1 MQAAEHQALYRQW
14 RPMTFHEVCGQ
25 DAITST
31 LKQAVI
37 NQDISHAY
45 LFAGTRGTGK
55 TSLAK
60 IFSRAINCLQP
71 EAGEPCNKCSVCQ
84 AILQEQTLDVTEM
97 DAASNNS
104 VDNIRRLIDEVPFL
118 PSLTK
123 YKVYIIDEVHMLST
137 SAFNALLKTLEEP
150 PQHVVFIL
158 ATTEINKIPATI
170 LSRCQRFN
178 FRRLDNQSIL
188 DHLTQIAQS
197 LNIQPEPA
205 CLQLITR
212 LADGSM
218 RDAISLLDQAKT
230 AIQADHVLRLSALE
244 RLLGKTDSAFVLN
257 CLQALMQ
264 NQAVELTRL
273 IESLAQSGL
282 DYGRFLT
289 DLAYDFR
296 QLLLIKLSPSVTAAD
311 FPDLNADDFQ
321 ALKIMSTNLTL
332 SSCLRRIQALNTLI
346 NNLHYSFQPRLTLE
360 IGLLSLLDEQKIKQE
375 PARSADT
382 SSAPMPTPTTT
393 PTPVPLTEL
402 KSEVAAEENSVEAE
416 ANCEPAPRPAQQ
428 PTPKPAPQS
437 AAQEVPQPAPKP
449 ATQPAQQ
456 QVPQP
461 KQQPAQQPATQ
472 QVTQPKPQQAPQP
485 APEQQIKQ
493 PPVLQPVQQPE
504 PKQPEQQPLCA
515 PQPLAPDTDTQP
527 EVPPLPVRAEKA
539 ADLPV
544 AASPAD
550 GPDPDLDLNE
560 LSEKLLEALKDAKQA
575 ALSLI
580 LTYRPLKLQGRK
592 ILIPFNDREQNF
604 EQIAGSASAQ
614 AALNQALK
622 KVLGATTPYTIEVL
636 GPPKATATTA
646 TANDNDAAAPLWLQ
660 KLQEYAQAEQ
670 LTFQVEEEQTNSPSE
685 W

>member
-104 VDNIRRLIDEVPFL
+104 VDNIRHLIDEVPFL

-264 NQAVELTRL
+264 NQAVELTSL

-321 ALKIMSTNLTL
+321 ALKIMSANLTL

-382 SSAPMPTPTTT
+382 SSAPTPTT
-393 PTPVPLTEL
+393 VPLTEL

-428 PTPKPAPQS
+428 PTPKPAPRPAQ
-437 AAQEVPQPAPKP
+437 QEVPQLTP
-449 ATQPAQQ
+449 Q
-456 QVPQP
+456 QV
-461 KQQPAQQPATQ
+461 QQP
-472 QVTQPKPQQAPQP
+472 V
-485 APEQQIKQ
+485 PEQQIKQ

-504 PKQPEQQPLCA
+504 PKQSEQQPLCA

-527 EVPPLPVRAEKA
+527 EVPPLPVRAKKA

-636 GPPKATATTA
+636 GPPKATVTTA
-646 TANDNDAAAPLWLQ
+646 TANGNDAAAPLWLQ

>member
-230 AIQADHVLRLSALE
+230 AIQADHILRLSALE

-296 QLLLIKLSPSVTAAD
+296 QLLLIKLSPAVTAAD

-321 ALKIMSTNLTL
+321 ALKIMSANLTL

-382 SSAPMPTPTTT
+382 SSAPTPTT
-393 PTPVPLTEL
+393 VPLTEL

-428 PTPKPAPQS
+428 PTPKPAPRPAQ
-437 AAQEVPQPAPKP
+437 QEVPQLTP
-449 ATQPAQQ
+449 Q
-456 QVPQP
+456 QV
-461 KQQPAQQPATQ
+461 QQP
-472 QVTQPKPQQAPQP
+472 V
-485 APEQQIKQ
+485 PEQQIKQ

-504 PKQPEQQPLCA
+504 PKQSEQQPLCA
-515 PQPLAPDTDTQP
+515 PQQLAPDTDTQP
-527 EVPPLPVRAEKA
+527 EVPPLPVRAKKA

-636 GPPKATATTA
+636 GPPKATVTTA
-646 TANDNDAAAPLWLQ
+646 TANGNDAAAPIWLQ

>member
-71 EAGEPCNKCSVCQ
+71 EAGEPCNQCSVCQ

-188 DHLTQIAQS
+188 AHLTQIAQS

-230 AIQADHVLRLSALE
+230 AIQADHILRLSALE

-296 QLLLIKLSPSVTAAD
+296 QLLLIKLSPAVTAAD

-321 ALKIMSTNLTL
+321 ALKIMSANLTL

-382 SSAPMPTPTTT
+382 SSAPMPTPTS
-393 PTPVPLTEL
+393 TPVPLTEL
-402 KSEVAAEENSVEAE
+402 KSKVAAEESSVEAE
-416 ANCEPAPRPAQQ
+416 ANCKQQPELQPTAQQ
-428 PTPKPAPQS
+428 VQ
-437 AAQEVPQPAPKP
+437 QPAP
-449 ATQPAQQ
+449 
-456 QVPQP
+456 
-461 KQQPAQQPATQ
+461 Q
-472 QVTQPKPQQAPQP
+472 QVTQPKPQQTPQP
-485 APEQQIKQ
+485 EPEQQIKQ
-493 PPVLQPVQQPE
+493 PPVLQPE
-504 PKQPEQQPLCA
+504 PKQPEQQSEQQPLRA
-515 PQPLAPDTDTQP
+515 PQPTATDTDAQLDTQ
-527 EVPPLPVRAEKA
+527 PLPVRAEKA

-544 AASPAD
+544 AAPPVDGS

-646 TANDNDAAAPLWLQ
+646 TANGNDAAAPLWLQ

-670 LTFQVEEEQTNSPSE
+670 LIFQVEEEQTNSPSE

>member
-296 QLLLIKLSPSVTAAD
+296 QLLLIKLSPAVTAAD

-321 ALKIMSTNLTL
+321 ALKIMSANLTL

-382 SSAPMPTPTTT
+382 SSAPTPTT
-393 PTPVPLTEL
+393 VPLTEL

-428 PTPKPAPQS
+428 PTPKPAPRPAQ
-437 AAQEVPQPAPKP
+437 QEVPQLTP
-449 ATQPAQQ
+449 Q
-456 QVPQP
+456 QV
-461 KQQPAQQPATQ
+461 QQP
-472 QVTQPKPQQAPQP
+472 V
-485 APEQQIKQ
+485 PEQQIKQ

-504 PKQPEQQPLCA
+504 PKQSEQQPLCA
-515 PQPLAPDTDTQP
+515 PQQLVPDTDTQP
-527 EVPPLPVRAEKA
+527 EVPPLPVRAKKA

-646 TANDNDAAAPLWLQ
+646 TANGNDAAAPLWLQ

>member
-321 ALKIMSTNLTL
+321 ALKIMSANLTL

-382 SSAPMPTPTTT
+382 SSAPTPTT
-393 PTPVPLTEL
+393 VPLTEL

-428 PTPKPAPQS
+428 PTPKPAPRPAQ
-437 AAQEVPQPAPKP
+437 QEVPQLTP
-449 ATQPAQQ
+449 Q
-456 QVPQP
+456 QV
-461 KQQPAQQPATQ
+461 QQP
-472 QVTQPKPQQAPQP
+472 V
-485 APEQQIKQ
+485 PEQQIKQ

-515 PQPLAPDTDTQP
+515 PQPPAPDTDTQP

-646 TANDNDAAAPLWLQ
+646 TANGNDAAAPLWLQ

>member
-296 QLLLIKLSPSVTAAD
+296 QLLLIKLSPAVTAAD

-321 ALKIMSTNLTL
+321 ALKIMSANLTL

-375 PARSADT
+375 AARSADT
-382 SSAPMPTPTTT
+382 SSAPTPTT
-393 PTPVPLTEL
+393 VPLTEL

-428 PTPKPAPQS
+428 PTPKPAPQPTQ
-437 AAQEVPQPAPKP
+437 QEVPQPTP
-449 ATQPAQQ
+449 QQ
-456 QVPQP
+456 
-461 KQQPAQQPATQ
+461 AQQPATQ
-472 QVTQPKPQQAPQP
+472 QAQQPAPQQVPQP
-485 APEQQIKQ
+485 ALQQS
-493 PPVLQPVQQPE
+493 
-504 PKQPEQQPLCA
+504 EQQPLCA
-515 PQPLAPDTDTQP
+515 PQQLAPDTDTQP
-527 EVPPLPVRAEKA
+527 EVPPLPVRAKKA

-550 GPDPDLDLNE
+550 GSGPDPDLDLNE

-592 ILIPFNDREQNF
+592 ILIPFNDQEQNF

-646 TANDNDAAAPLWLQ
+646 ATANGNDAASPLWLQ

>member
-296 QLLLIKLSPSVTAAD
+296 QLLLIKFSPAVTAAD

-321 ALKIMSTNLTL
+321 ALKIMSANLTL

-382 SSAPMPTPTTT
+382 SSAPMPTPTS
-393 PTPVPLTEL
+393 TPVPLTEL

-428 PTPKPAPQS
+428 PTPKPAPQPTQ
-437 AAQEVPQPAPKP
+437 QEVPQLTP
-449 ATQPAQQ
+449 Q
-456 QVPQP
+456 QV
-461 KQQPAQQPATQ
+461 QQP
-472 QVTQPKPQQAPQP
+472 V
-485 APEQQIKQ
+485 PEQQIKQ
-493 PPVLQPVQQPE
+493 PPVLQPVQQPA
-504 PKQPEQQPLCA
+504 PQQVPQPALQQSEQQPLCA

-592 ILIPFNDREQNF
+592 ILIPFNDQEQNF

-646 TANDNDAAAPLWLQ
+646 TANGNDAAAPLWLQ

>member
-321 ALKIMSTNLTL
+321 ALKIMSANLTL

-382 SSAPMPTPTTT
+382 SSAPVPTPTS
-393 PTPVPLTEL
+393 TPVPLTEL
-402 KSEVAAEENSVEAE
+402 KSEVAAEENSGEAE
-416 ANCEPAPRPAQQ
+416 ANCEPAPQ
-428 PTPKPAPQS
+428 PAPQ
-437 AAQEVPQPAPKP
+437 P
-449 ATQPAQQ
+449 TAQQ
-456 QVPQP
+456 V
-461 KQQPAQQPATQ
+461 QQPATQ
-472 QVTQPKPQQAPQP
+472 QVTQPKPQQAPQQ
-485 APEQQIKQ
+485 ALQQS
-493 PPVLQPVQQPE
+493 
-504 PKQPEQQPLCA
+504 EQQPLCA

-592 ILIPFNDREQNF
+592 ILIPFNDQEQNF

-646 TANDNDAAAPLWLQ
+646 TANGNDAAAPLWLQ

>member
-230 AIQADHVLRLSALE
+230 AIQADHILRLSALE

-296 QLLLIKLSPSVTAAD
+296 QLLLIKLSPAVTAAD

-321 ALKIMSTNLTL
+321 ALKIMSANLTL

-382 SSAPMPTPTTT
+382 SSAPMPTPTS
-393 PTPVPLTEL
+393 TPVPLTEL
-402 KSEVAAEENSVEAE
+402 KSEVAAEESSVEAE
-416 ANCEPAPRPAQQ
+416 ANCKQQPELQPTAQQ
-428 PTPKPAPQS
+428 VQ
-437 AAQEVPQPAPKP
+437 QPAP
-449 ATQPAQQ
+449 
-456 QVPQP
+456 
-461 KQQPAQQPATQ
+461 Q
-472 QVTQPKPQQAPQP
+472 QVTQPKPQQTPQP
-485 APEQQIKQ
+485 EPEQQIKQ
-493 PPVLQPVQQPE
+493 PPVLQPEPKPTEQQPE
-504 PKQPEQQPLCA
+504 PKQPEQQSEQQPLRA
-515 PQPLAPDTDTQP
+515 PQPTATDTDAQLDTQ
-527 EVPPLPVRAEKA
+527 PLPVRAEKA

-544 AASPAD
+544 AAPPVDGS

-592 ILIPFNDREQNF
+592 ILIPFNDQEQNF

-646 TANDNDAAAPLWLQ
+646 TANGNDAASPLWLQ

>member
-230 AIQADHVLRLSALE
+230 AIQADHILRLSALE

-321 ALKIMSTNLTL
+321 ALKIMSANLTL

-382 SSAPMPTPTTT
+382 SSAPMPTPTS
-393 PTPVPLTEL
+393 TPVPLTEL

-416 ANCEPAPRPAQQ
+416 ANCEPAPQ
-428 PTPKPAPQS
+428 PAPQ
-437 AAQEVPQPAPKP
+437 P
-449 ATQPAQQ
+449 TAQQ
-456 QVPQP
+456 V
-461 KQQPAQQPATQ
+461 QQPATQ
-472 QVTQPKPQQAPQP
+472 QVTQPKPQQAQQP
-485 APEQQIKQ
+485 VPEQQIKQ
-493 PPVLQPVQQPE
+493 PPVLQPVQQPA
-504 PKQPEQQPLCA
+504 PQQVPQPALQQSEQQPLCA

-646 TANDNDAAAPLWLQ
+646 TANGNDAAAPLWLQ

>member
-296 QLLLIKLSPSVTAAD
+296 QLLLIKLSPAVTAAD

-321 ALKIMSTNLTL
+321 ALKIMSANLTL

-416 ANCEPAPRPAQQ
+416 ANCEPASRPAQQ
-428 PTPKPAPQS
+428 PTPKPAPRPAQ
-437 AAQEVPQPAPKP
+437 QEVPQLTP
-449 ATQPAQQ
+449 Q
-456 QVPQP
+456 QV
-461 KQQPAQQPATQ
+461 QQP
-472 QVTQPKPQQAPQP
+472 V
-485 APEQQIKQ
+485 PEQQIKQ

-504 PKQPEQQPLCA
+504 PKQSEQQPLCA
-515 PQPLAPDTDTQP
+515 PQQLAPDTDTQP

-646 TANDNDAAAPLWLQ
+646 TANGNDAAAPLWLQ

>member
-321 ALKIMSTNLTL
+321 ALKIMSANLTL

-375 PARSADT
+375 PARSTDT
-382 SSAPMPTPTTT
+382 SSAPTPTT
-393 PTPVPLTEL
+393 VPLTEL

-428 PTPKPAPQS
+428 PTPKPAPQP
-437 AAQEVPQPAPKP
+437 APQPTQQEVPQPTP
-449 ATQPAQQ
+449 QQ
-456 QVPQP
+456 
-461 KQQPAQQPATQ
+461 AQQPATQ
-472 QVTQPKPQQAPQP
+472 QAQQQVQQPKPQQAQQPAPQQVPQP
-485 APEQQIKQ
+485 ALQQS
-493 PPVLQPVQQPE
+493 
-504 PKQPEQQPLCA
+504 EQQPLRA
-515 PQPLAPDTDTQP
+515 PQPTATDTDAQLDTQ
-527 EVPPLPVRAEKA
+527 PLPVRAEKA

-544 AASPAD
+544 AAPPVDGS

-592 ILIPFNDREQNF
+592 ILIPFNDQEQNF

-646 TANDNDAAAPLWLQ
+646 TANGNDAAAPLWLQ

>member
-1 MQAAEHQALYRQW
+1 MQVAEHQALYRQW

-321 ALKIMSTNLTL
+321 ALKIMSANLTL

-382 SSAPMPTPTTT
+382 SSAPTPTT
-393 PTPVPLTEL
+393 VPLTEL

-428 PTPKPAPQS
+428 PTPKPAPRPAQ
-437 AAQEVPQPAPKP
+437 QEVPQLTP
-449 ATQPAQQ
+449 Q
-456 QVPQP
+456 QV
-461 KQQPAQQPATQ
+461 QQP
-472 QVTQPKPQQAPQP
+472 V
-485 APEQQIKQ
+485 PEQQIKQ

-504 PKQPEQQPLCA
+504 PKQSEQQPLCA
-515 PQPLAPDTDTQP
+515 PQQLAPDTDTQP

-646 TANDNDAAAPLWLQ
+646 TANGNDAAAPLWLQ

>member
-296 QLLLIKLSPSVTAAD
+296 QLLLIKLSPAVTAAD

-321 ALKIMSTNLTL
+321 ALKIMSANLTL

-382 SSAPMPTPTTT
+382 SSAPMPTPTS
-393 PTPVPLTEL
+393 TPVPLTEL

-428 PTPKPAPQS
+428 PTPKPAPQPTQ
-437 AAQEVPQPAPKP
+437 QEVPQLTP
-449 ATQPAQQ
+449 Q
-456 QVPQP
+456 QV
-461 KQQPAQQPATQ
+461 QQP
-472 QVTQPKPQQAPQP
+472 V
-485 APEQQIKQ
+485 PEQQIKQ
-493 PPVLQPVQQPE
+493 PPVLQPVQQPA
-504 PKQPEQQPLCA
+504 PQQVPQPALQQSEQQPLCA

-592 ILIPFNDREQNF
+592 ILIPFNDQEQNF

-646 TANDNDAAAPLWLQ
+646 TANGNDAAAPLWLQ

>member
-1 MQAAEHQALYRQW
+1 
-14 RPMTFHEVCGQ
+14 
-25 DAITST
+25 
-31 LKQAVI
+31 
-37 NQDISHAY
+37 
-45 LFAGTRGTGK
+45 
-55 TSLAK
+55 
-60 IFSRAINCLQP
+60 
-71 EAGEPCNKCSVCQ
+71 
-84 AILQEQTLDVTEM
+84 M

-321 ALKIMSTNLTL
+321 ALKIMSANLTL

-382 SSAPMPTPTTT
+382 SSAPTPTT
-393 PTPVPLTEL
+393 VPLTEL

-428 PTPKPAPQS
+428 PTPKPAPRPAQ
-437 AAQEVPQPAPKP
+437 QEVPQLTP
-449 ATQPAQQ
+449 Q
-456 QVPQP
+456 QV
-461 KQQPAQQPATQ
+461 QQP
-472 QVTQPKPQQAPQP
+472 V
-485 APEQQIKQ
+485 PEQQIKQ

-504 PKQPEQQPLCA
+504 PKQSEQQPLCA
-515 PQPLAPDTDTQP
+515 PQQLAPDTDTQP
-527 EVPPLPVRAEKA
+527 EVPPLPVRAKKA

-592 ILIPFNDREQNF
+592 ILIPFNDQEQNF

-646 TANDNDAAAPLWLQ
+646 TANGNDAAAPLWLQ

>member
-321 ALKIMSTNLTL
+321 ALKIMSANLTL

-375 PARSADT
+375 PARSTDT
-382 SSAPMPTPTTT
+382 SSAPTPTT
-393 PTPVPLTEL
+393 VPLTEL

-428 PTPKPAPQS
+428 PTPKPAPQP
-437 AAQEVPQPAPKP
+437 APQPTQQEVPQPTP
-449 ATQPAQQ
+449 QQ
-456 QVPQP
+456 
-461 KQQPAQQPATQ
+461 AQQPATQ
-472 QVTQPKPQQAPQP
+472 QAQQQVQQPKPQQAQQPAPQQVPQP
-485 APEQQIKQ
+485 ALQQS
-493 PPVLQPVQQPE
+493 
-504 PKQPEQQPLCA
+504 EQQPLCA
-515 PQPLAPDTDTQP
+515 PQQLAPDTDTQP
-527 EVPPLPVRAEKA
+527 EVPPLPVRAKKA

-646 TANDNDAAAPLWLQ
+646 TANGNDAAAPLWLQ

>member
-321 ALKIMSTNLTL
+321 ALKIMSANLTL

-382 SSAPMPTPTTT
+382 SSAPTPTT
-393 PTPVPLTEL
+393 VPLTEL

-428 PTPKPAPQS
+428 PTPKPAPRPAQ
-437 AAQEVPQPAPKP
+437 QEVPQLTP
-449 ATQPAQQ
+449 Q
-456 QVPQP
+456 QV
-461 KQQPAQQPATQ
+461 QQP
-472 QVTQPKPQQAPQP
+472 V
-485 APEQQIKQ
+485 PEQQIKQ

-504 PKQPEQQPLCA
+504 PKQSEQQPLCA
-515 PQPLAPDTDTQP
+515 PQQLVPDTDTQP
-527 EVPPLPVRAEKA
+527 EVPPLPVRAKKA

-646 TANDNDAAAPLWLQ
+646 TANGNDAAAPLWLQ

>member
-321 ALKIMSTNLTL
+321 ALKIMSANLTL

-382 SSAPMPTPTTT
+382 SSAPTPTT
-393 PTPVPLTEL
+393 VPLTEL

-428 PTPKPAPQS
+428 PTPKPAPRPAQ
-437 AAQEVPQPAPKP
+437 QEVPQPTP
-449 ATQPAQQ
+449 QQ
-456 QVPQP
+456 
-461 KQQPAQQPATQ
+461 AQQPATQ
-472 QVTQPKPQQAPQP
+472 QAQQQ
-485 APEQQIKQ
+485 
-493 PPVLQPVQQPE
+493 VQQPE
-504 PKQPEQQPLCA
+504 PKQSEQQPLCA
-515 PQPLAPDTDTQP
+515 PQQLAPDTDTQP

-636 GPPKATATTA
+636 GPPKATVTTA

>member
-321 ALKIMSTNLTL
+321 ALKIMSANLTL

-428 PTPKPAPQS
+428 PTPKPAPQPTQ
-437 AAQEVPQPAPKP
+437 QEVPQPTP
-449 ATQPAQQ
+449 QQ
-456 QVPQP
+456 
-461 KQQPAQQPATQ
+461 AQQPATQ
-472 QVTQPKPQQAPQP
+472 QAQQQVQQPKPQQAQQPAPQQVPQP
-485 APEQQIKQ
+485 ALQQS
-493 PPVLQPVQQPE
+493 
-504 PKQPEQQPLCA
+504 EQQPLCA

-646 TANDNDAAAPLWLQ
+646 TANGNDAAAPLWLQ

>member
-321 ALKIMSTNLTL
+321 ALKIMSANLTL

-382 SSAPMPTPTTT
+382 SSAPTPTT
-393 PTPVPLTEL
+393 VPLTEL

-428 PTPKPAPQS
+428 PTPKPAPQP
-437 AAQEVPQPAPKP
+437 APQPTQQEVPQPTP
-449 ATQPAQQ
+449 Q
-456 QVPQP
+456 QV
-461 KQQPAQQPATQ
+461 QQPATQ
-472 QVTQPKPQQAPQP
+472 QVTQPKPQQAPQQ
-485 APEQQIKQ
+485 ALQQS
-493 PPVLQPVQQPE
+493 
-504 PKQPEQQPLCA
+504 EQQPLCA

>member
-1 MQAAEHQALYRQW
+1 MQVAEHQALYRQW

-321 ALKIMSTNLTL
+321 ALKIMSANLTL

-375 PARSADT
+375 PARSTDT
-382 SSAPMPTPTTT
+382 SSAPTPTT
-393 PTPVPLTEL
+393 VPLTEL

-428 PTPKPAPQS
+428 PTPKPAPQPTQ
-437 AAQEVPQPAPKP
+437 QEVPQPTP
-449 ATQPAQQ
+449 QQ
-456 QVPQP
+456 
-461 KQQPAQQPATQ
+461 AQQP
-472 QVTQPKPQQAPQP
+472 V
-485 APEQQIKQ
+485 PEQQIKQ

-504 PKQPEQQPLCA
+504 PKQSEQQPLCA
-515 PQPLAPDTDTQP
+515 PQQLAPDTDTQP

-646 TANDNDAAAPLWLQ
+646 TANGNDAAAPLWLQ

>member
-1 MQAAEHQALYRQW
+1 MQVAEHQALYRQW

-321 ALKIMSTNLTL
+321 ALKIMSANLTL

-375 PARSADT
+375 PARSTDT
-382 SSAPMPTPTTT
+382 SSAPTPTT
-393 PTPVPLTEL
+393 VPLTEL

-428 PTPKPAPQS
+428 PTPKPAPQP
-437 AAQEVPQPAPKP
+437 APQPTQQEVPQPTP
-449 ATQPAQQ
+449 QQ
-456 QVPQP
+456 
-461 KQQPAQQPATQ
+461 AQQPATQ
-472 QVTQPKPQQAPQP
+472 QAQQQVQQPKPQQAQQPAPQQVPQP
-485 APEQQIKQ
+485 ALQQS
-493 PPVLQPVQQPE
+493 
-504 PKQPEQQPLCA
+504 EQQPLCA
-515 PQPLAPDTDTQP
+515 PQQLAPDTDTQP
-527 EVPPLPVRAEKA
+527 EVPPLPVRAKKA

-646 TANDNDAAAPLWLQ
+646 TANGNDAAAPLWLQ

>member
-321 ALKIMSTNLTL
+321 ALKIMSANLTL

-375 PARSADT
+375 PARSTDT
-382 SSAPMPTPTTT
+382 SSAPTPTT
-393 PTPVPLTEL
+393 VPLTEL

-428 PTPKPAPQS
+428 PTPKPAPQP
-437 AAQEVPQPAPKP
+437 APQPTQQEVPQPTP
-449 ATQPAQQ
+449 QQ
-456 QVPQP
+456 
-461 KQQPAQQPATQ
+461 AQQPATQ
-472 QVTQPKPQQAPQP
+472 QAQQQVQQPKPQQAQQPAPQQVPQP
-485 APEQQIKQ
+485 ALKQ
-493 PPVLQPVQQPE
+493 S
-504 PKQPEQQPLCA
+504 EQQPLCA

-636 GPPKATATTA
+636 GPPKATVTTA
-646 TANDNDAAAPLWLQ
+646 TANGNDAAAPLWLQ

>member
-1 MQAAEHQALYRQW
+1 MQVAEHQALYRQW

-321 ALKIMSTNLTL
+321 ALKIMSANLTL

-382 SSAPMPTPTTT
+382 SSAPTPTT
-393 PTPVPLTEL
+393 VPLTEL

-428 PTPKPAPQS
+428 PTPKPAPRPAQ
-437 AAQEVPQPAPKP
+437 QEVPQLTP
-449 ATQPAQQ
+449 Q
-456 QVPQP
+456 QV
-461 KQQPAQQPATQ
+461 QQP
-472 QVTQPKPQQAPQP
+472 V
-485 APEQQIKQ
+485 PEQQIKQ

-504 PKQPEQQPLCA
+504 PKQSEQQPLCA

-527 EVPPLPVRAEKA
+527 EVPPLPVRAKKA

-592 ILIPFNDREQNF
+592 ILIPFNDQEQNF

-646 TANDNDAAAPLWLQ
+646 TANGNDAAAPLWLQ

>member
-230 AIQADHVLRLSALE
+230 AIQADHILRLSALE

-321 ALKIMSTNLTL
+321 ALKIMSANLTL

-382 SSAPMPTPTTT
+382 SSAPTPTT
-393 PTPVPLTEL
+393 VPLTEL

-428 PTPKPAPQS
+428 PTPKPAPQPTQ
-437 AAQEVPQPAPKP
+437 QEVPQLTP
-449 ATQPAQQ
+449 Q
-456 QVPQP
+456 QV
-461 KQQPAQQPATQ
+461 QQP
-472 QVTQPKPQQAPQP
+472 V
-485 APEQQIKQ
+485 PEQQIKQ

-636 GPPKATATTA
+636 GPPKATVTTA
-646 TANDNDAAAPLWLQ
+646 TANGNDAAAPLWLQ

>member
-188 DHLTQIAQS
+188 AHLTQIAQS

-296 QLLLIKLSPSVTAAD
+296 QLLLIKLSPAVTAAD

-321 ALKIMSTNLTL
+321 ALKIMSANLTL

-382 SSAPMPTPTTT
+382 SSAPMPTPTS
-393 PTPVPLTEL
+393 TPVPLTEL
-402 KSEVAAEENSVEAE
+402 KSEVAAEENSVEME
-416 ANCEPAPRPAQQ
+416 ANCEPAQPAPQPTPQQAQQ
-428 PTPKPAPQS
+428 PAL
-437 AAQEVPQPAPKP
+437 
-449 ATQPAQQ
+449 
-456 QVPQP
+456 
-461 KQQPAQQPATQ
+461 QPATQ
-472 QVTQPKPQQAPQP
+472 QVTQPKPQP

-515 PQPLAPDTDTQP
+515 PQQLVPDTDTQP
-527 EVPPLPVRAEKA
+527 EVPPLPVRAKKA

-592 ILIPFNDREQNF
+592 ILIPFNDQEQNF

-646 TANDNDAAAPLWLQ
+646 TANGNDAAAPLWLQ

>member
-321 ALKIMSTNLTL
+321 ALKIMSANLTL

-375 PARSADT
+375 PARSTDT
-382 SSAPMPTPTTT
+382 SSAPTPTT
-393 PTPVPLTEL
+393 VPLTEL

-428 PTPKPAPQS
+428 PTPKPAPQPTQ
-437 AAQEVPQPAPKP
+437 QEVPQPTP
-449 ATQPAQQ
+449 QQ
-456 QVPQP
+456 
-461 KQQPAQQPATQ
+461 AQQPATQ
-472 QVTQPKPQQAPQP
+472 QAQQQVQQPKPQQAQQPVPQQVPQP
-485 APEQQIKQ
+485 ALQQS
-493 PPVLQPVQQPE
+493 
-504 PKQPEQQPLCA
+504 EQQPLCA
-515 PQPLAPDTDTQP
+515 PQQLVPDTDTQP
-527 EVPPLPVRAEKA
+527 EVPPLPVRAKKA

-592 ILIPFNDREQNF
+592 ILIPFNDQEQNF

-646 TANDNDAAAPLWLQ
+646 TANGNDAAAPLWLQ

>member
-71 EAGEPCNKCSVCQ
+71 EAGEPCNQCSVCQ

-188 DHLTQIAQS
+188 AHLTQIAQS

-230 AIQADHVLRLSALE
+230 AIQADHILRLSALE

-296 QLLLIKLSPSVTAAD
+296 QLLLIKLSPAVTAAD

-321 ALKIMSTNLTL
+321 ALKIMSANLTL

-382 SSAPMPTPTTT
+382 SSAPMPTPTS
-393 PTPVPLTEL
+393 TPVPLTEL
-402 KSEVAAEENSVEAE
+402 KSKVAAEESSVEAE
-416 ANCEPAPRPAQQ
+416 ANCKQQPELQPTAQQ
-428 PTPKPAPQS
+428 VQ
-437 AAQEVPQPAPKP
+437 QPAP
-449 ATQPAQQ
+449 
-456 QVPQP
+456 
-461 KQQPAQQPATQ
+461 Q
-472 QVTQPKPQQAPQP
+472 QVTQPKPQQTPPP

-493 PPVLQPVQQPE
+493 PTVLQPE
-504 PKQPEQQPLCA
+504 PKPTEQQPEQQPLRA
-515 PQPLAPDTDTQP
+515 PQPTATDTDAQLDTQ
-527 EVPPLPVRAEKA
+527 PLPVRAEKA

-544 AASPAD
+544 AAPPVDGS

-592 ILIPFNDREQNF
+592 ILIPFNDQEQNF

-646 TANDNDAAAPLWLQ
+646 ATANGNDAASPLWLQ

>member
-296 QLLLIKLSPSVTAAD
+296 QLLLIKLSPAVTAAD

-321 ALKIMSTNLTL
+321 ALKIMSANLTL

-382 SSAPMPTPTTT
+382 SSAPTPTT
-393 PTPVPLTEL
+393 VPLTEL

-428 PTPKPAPQS
+428 PTPKPAPRPAQ
-437 AAQEVPQPAPKP
+437 QEVPQLTP
-449 ATQPAQQ
+449 Q
-456 QVPQP
+456 QV
-461 KQQPAQQPATQ
+461 QQP
-472 QVTQPKPQQAPQP
+472 V
-485 APEQQIKQ
+485 PEQQIKQ

-504 PKQPEQQPLCA
+504 PKQSEQQPLCA
-515 PQPLAPDTDTQP
+515 PQQLAPDTDTQP

-646 TANDNDAAAPLWLQ
+646 TANGNDAAAPLWLQ

>member
-188 DHLTQIAQS
+188 AHLTQIAQS

-230 AIQADHVLRLSALE
+230 AIQADHILRLSALE

-296 QLLLIKLSPSVTAAD
+296 QLLLIKLSPAVTAAD

-321 ALKIMSTNLTL
+321 ALKIMSANLTL

-382 SSAPMPTPTTT
+382 SSAPMPTPTS
-393 PTPVPLTEL
+393 TPVPLTEL
-402 KSEVAAEENSVEAE
+402 KSKVAAEESSVEAE
-416 ANCEPAPRPAQQ
+416 ANCKQQPELQPTAQQ
-428 PTPKPAPQS
+428 VQ
-437 AAQEVPQPAPKP
+437 QPAP
-449 ATQPAQQ
+449 
-456 QVPQP
+456 
-461 KQQPAQQPATQ
+461 Q
-472 QVTQPKPQQAPQP
+472 QVTQPKPQQTPQP
-485 APEQQIKQ
+485 EPEQQIKQ
-493 PPVLQPVQQPE
+493 PPVLQPE
-504 PKQPEQQPLCA
+504 PKQPEQQSEQQPLRA
-515 PQPLAPDTDTQP
+515 PQPTATDTDAQLDTQ
-527 EVPPLPVRAEKA
+527 PLPVRAEKA

-544 AASPAD
+544 AAPPVDGS

-580 LTYRPLKLQGRK
+580 LTYRPLKLQDRK
-592 ILIPFNDREQNF
+592 ILIPFNDQEQNF

-646 TANDNDAAAPLWLQ
+646 TANGNDAASPLWLQ

>member
-71 EAGEPCNKCSVCQ
+71 EAGEPCNQCSVCQ

-188 DHLTQIAQS
+188 AHLTQIAQS

-230 AIQADHVLRLSALE
+230 AIQADHILRLSALE

-296 QLLLIKLSPSVTAAD
+296 QLLLIKLSPAVTAAD

-321 ALKIMSTNLTL
+321 ALKIMSANLTL

-382 SSAPMPTPTTT
+382 SSAPMPTPTS
-393 PTPVPLTEL
+393 TPVPLTEL
-402 KSEVAAEENSVEAE
+402 KSKVAAEESRVEAE

-428 PTPKPAPQS
+428 PTPKPAPQPTQ
-437 AAQEVPQPAPKP
+437 QEVPQPTPQQAQQQVQQPKP
-449 ATQPAQQ
+449 Q

-461 KQQPAQQPATQ
+461 ALQQS
-472 QVTQPKPQQAPQP
+472 
-485 APEQQIKQ
+485 
-493 PPVLQPVQQPE
+493 
-504 PKQPEQQPLCA
+504 EQQPLCA
-515 PQPLAPDTDTQP
+515 PQQLAPDTDTQP

-592 ILIPFNDREQNF
+592 ILIPFNDQEQNF

-646 TANDNDAAAPLWLQ
+646 TANGNDAASPLWLQ

>member
-230 AIQADHVLRLSALE
+230 AIQADHVLRLSSLE

-296 QLLLIKLSPSVTAAD
+296 QLLLIKLSPAVTAAD

-321 ALKIMSTNLTL
+321 ALKIMSANLTL

-382 SSAPMPTPTTT
+382 SSAPMPTPTS
-393 PTPVPLTEL
+393 TPVPLTEL

-428 PTPKPAPQS
+428 PTPKPAPQPTQ
-437 AAQEVPQPAPKP
+437 QEVPQPTP
-449 ATQPAQQ
+449 QQAQQ
-456 QVPQP
+456 QVQQP
-461 KQQPAQQPATQ
+461 KPQ
-472 QVTQPKPQQAPQP
+472 QVQQPKPQQAQQPAPQQVPQP
-485 APEQQIKQ
+485 ALQQS
-493 PPVLQPVQQPE
+493 
-504 PKQPEQQPLCA
+504 EQQPLCA
-515 PQPLAPDTDTQP
+515 PQQLAPDTDTQP

-544 AASPAD
+544 ADSPAD

-646 TANDNDAAAPLWLQ
+646 TANGNDAAAPLWLQ

>member
-230 AIQADHVLRLSALE
+230 AIQADHILRLSALE

-296 QLLLIKLSPSVTAAD
+296 QLLLIKLSPAVTAAD

-321 ALKIMSTNLTL
+321 ALKIMSANLTL

-428 PTPKPAPQS
+428 PAPRPAQ
-437 AAQEVPQPAPKP
+437 
-449 ATQPAQQ
+449 QPAQQ

-493 PPVLQPVQQPE
+493 PPVLQPE
-504 PKQPEQQPLCA
+504 PKQSEQQPLCA

-527 EVPPLPVRAEKA
+527 EVPPLPVRAKKA

-646 TANDNDAAAPLWLQ
+646 TANGNDAAAPLWLQ

>member
-321 ALKIMSTNLTL
+321 ALKIMSANLTL

-382 SSAPMPTPTTT
+382 SSAPTPTT
-393 PTPVPLTEL
+393 VPLTEL

-428 PTPKPAPQS
+428 PTPKPAPQPTQ
-437 AAQEVPQPAPKP
+437 QEVPQPTP
-449 ATQPAQQ
+449 QQ
-456 QVPQP
+456 
-461 KQQPAQQPATQ
+461 AQQPATQ
-472 QVTQPKPQQAPQP
+472 QAQQQVQQPKPQQAQQPAPQQVPQP
-485 APEQQIKQ
+485 ALQQS
-493 PPVLQPVQQPE
+493 
-504 PKQPEQQPLCA
+504 EQQPLCA
-515 PQPLAPDTDTQP
+515 PQQLVPDTDTQP
-527 EVPPLPVRAEKA
+527 EVPPLPVRAKKA

-592 ILIPFNDREQNF
+592 ILIPFNDQEQNF

-646 TANDNDAAAPLWLQ
+646 TANGNDAAAPLWLQ

>member
-178 FRRLDNQSIL
+178 FRRLDNHSIL

-321 ALKIMSTNLTL
+321 ALKIMSANLTL

-461 KQQPAQQPATQ
+461 KQQP
-472 QVTQPKPQQAPQP
+472 
-485 APEQQIKQ
+485 
-493 PPVLQPVQQPE
+493 
-504 PKQPEQQPLCA
+504 LCA
-515 PQPLAPDTDTQP
+515 PQPPAPDTDTQP

-539 ADLPV
+539 TDLPV
-544 AASPAD
+544 AVSPTD
-550 GPDPDLDLNE
+550 DPDPDLDLNE

-636 GPPKATATTA
+636 GPPKATVTTA
-646 TANDNDAAAPLWLQ
+646 TANGNDAAAPLWLQ

>member
-71 EAGEPCNKCSVCQ
+71 EAGEPCNQCSVCQ

-188 DHLTQIAQS
+188 AHLTQIAQS

-230 AIQADHVLRLSALE
+230 AIQADHILRLSALE

-296 QLLLIKLSPSVTAAD
+296 QLLLIKLSPAVTAAD

-321 ALKIMSTNLTL
+321 ALKIMSANLTL

-428 PTPKPAPQS
+428 
-437 AAQEVPQPAPKP
+437 
-449 ATQPAQQ
+449 

-461 KQQPAQQPATQ
+461 KQQPAQ

-485 APEQQIKQ
+485 APEQHIKQ
-493 PPVLQPVQQPE
+493 PPVLQPE

-550 GPDPDLDLNE
+550 GSDPDLDLNE

-592 ILIPFNDREQNF
+592 ILIPFNDQEQNF

-646 TANDNDAAAPLWLQ
+646 TANGNDAASPLWLQ

>member
-296 QLLLIKLSPSVTAAD
+296 QLLLIKLSPAVTAAD

-321 ALKIMSTNLTL
+321 ALKIMSANLTL

-382 SSAPMPTPTTT
+382 SSAPMPTPTS
-393 PTPVPLTEL
+393 TPVPLTEL

-428 PTPKPAPQS
+428 PTPKPAPQP
-437 AAQEVPQPAPKP
+437 AAQEVPQPAP
-449 ATQPAQQ
+449 
-456 QVPQP
+456 
-461 KQQPAQQPATQ
+461 Q
-472 QVTQPKPQQAPQP
+472 QVTQPKPQQAPQ
-485 APEQQIKQ
+485 AEPEQQIKQ

-515 PQPLAPDTDTQP
+515 PQPPAPDTDTQP

-539 ADLPV
+539 TDLPV
-544 AASPAD
+544 AVSPTD
-550 GPDPDLDLNE
+550 DPDPDLDLNE

-636 GPPKATATTA
+636 GPPKATVTTA
-646 TANDNDAAAPLWLQ
+646 TANGNDAAAPLWLQ

>member
-197 LNIQPEPA
+197 LNIQPEPV

-296 QLLLIKLSPSVTAAD
+296 QLLLIKLSPAVTAAD

-321 ALKIMSTNLTL
+321 ALKIMSANLTL

-382 SSAPMPTPTTT
+382 SSAPMPTPTS
-393 PTPVPLTEL
+393 TPVPLTEL

-416 ANCEPAPRPAQQ
+416 ANCEPAPQ
-428 PTPKPAPQS
+428 PAPQPTQ
-437 AAQEVPQPAPKP
+437 QEVPQP
-449 ATQPAQQ
+449 T
-456 QVPQP
+456 
-461 KQQPAQQPATQ
+461 
-472 QVTQPKPQQAPQP
+472 PQQAQQP

-493 PPVLQPVQQPE
+493 PPVLQPVLQPE
-504 PKQPEQQPLCA
+504 PKQSEQQPLCA
-515 PQPLAPDTDTQP
+515 PQQLAPDTDTQP

-622 KVLGATTPYTIEVL
+622 KVLGVTTPYTIEVL

-646 TANDNDAAAPLWLQ
+646 TANGNDAAAPLWLQ

>member
-321 ALKIMSTNLTL
+321 ALKIMSANLTL

-375 PARSADT
+375 PARSTDT
-382 SSAPMPTPTTT
+382 SSAPMPTSTTT

-428 PTPKPAPQS
+428 P
-437 AAQEVPQPAPKP
+437 
-449 ATQPAQQ
+449 
-456 QVPQP
+456 
-461 KQQPAQQPATQ
+461 ATQ
-472 QVTQPKPQQAPQP
+472 QVTQPKPQQVPQP
-485 APEQQIKQ
+485 TPEQQIKQ

-646 TANDNDAAAPLWLQ
+646 TANGNDAAAPLWLQ